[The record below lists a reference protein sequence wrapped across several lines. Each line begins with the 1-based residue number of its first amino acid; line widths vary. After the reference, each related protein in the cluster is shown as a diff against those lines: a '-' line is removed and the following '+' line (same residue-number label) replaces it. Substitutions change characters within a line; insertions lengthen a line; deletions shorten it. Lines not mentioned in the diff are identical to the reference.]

1 MHNTPKRWVLGVLYY
16 LLIYP
21 QKDTGFKKWF
31 NLDLNKK
38 RQDLF
43 ALARKK
49 TIFIPT

>member
-31 NLDLNKK
+31 NLDLNIYTN
-38 RQDLF
+38 
-43 ALARKK
+43 LA
-49 TIFIPT
+49 TNE